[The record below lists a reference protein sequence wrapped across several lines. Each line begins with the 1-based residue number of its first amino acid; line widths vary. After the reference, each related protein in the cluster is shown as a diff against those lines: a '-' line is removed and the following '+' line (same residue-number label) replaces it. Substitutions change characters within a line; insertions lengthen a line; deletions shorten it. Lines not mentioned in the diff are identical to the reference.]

1 MTKKWKWALDIILAV
16 NLLLLLLSIW
26 TLFILRGEYGI
37 LSFETMFSAWLV
49 TITLAVLFG
58 IVEEG

>member
-1 MTKKWKWALDIILAV
+1 MNKWKWALDIILAL
-16 NLLLLLLSIW
+16 NLLLLPLAIW
-26 TLFILRGEYGI
+26 TLFFLRGEYGM
-37 LSFETMFSAWLV
+37 LSFSTMFSAWLV

>member
-1 MTKKWKWALDIILAV
+1 MNKWKWALDVILAM

-26 TLFILRGEYGI
+26 TLFFLRSEYGM
-37 LSFETMFSAWLV
+37 LSFGTMFSAWLV

-58 IVEEG
+58 IFVEG